1 MSDREKVINDQQRQI
16 EELEERNAPSS
27 KRRRCLM
34 TKRELLEG
42 YRLLVIEIETLE
54 RQSKFLN
61 QFIGG
66 PRPVHAIQL
75 TGMPRGTNDPEAA
88 MLQRADTDEVLD
100 KLEKKCAELRELV
113 GEFEVIMD
121 GIKDRRLQ
129 VIVRDYY
136 ALGWTDERIGDQL
149 EITRQHVNRLRT
161 AYIEE
166 LK

>member
-1 MSDREKVINDQQRQI
+1 
-16 EELEERNAPSS
+16 
-27 KRRRCLM
+27 M
-34 TKRELLEG
+34 TKRELLEN

-66 PRPVHAIQL
+66 PKPVHAVQL

-88 MLQRADTDEVLD
+88 ALQRVDTDDVLD
-100 KLEKKCAELRELV
+100 KIEAKCLELRGLV
-113 GEFEVIMD
+113 DRFETIVDKID
-121 GIKDRRLQ
+121 DRRLQ

-136 ALGWTDERIGDQL
+136 ALGWTDERIGEQL
-149 EITRQHVNRLRT
+149 ELSRQHVNRLRT
-161 AYIEE
+161 AYIEG

>member
-1 MSDREKVINDQQRQI
+1 
-16 EELEERNAPSS
+16 
-27 KRRRCLM
+27 M
-34 TKRELLEG
+34 TKRELLEN

-113 GEFEVIMD
+113 EEFEQVMD
-121 GIKDRRLQ
+121 AISDRRLQ
-129 VIVRDYY
+129 IIVRNYY
-136 ALGWTDERIGDQL
+136 ALGWADERIGEQL
-149 EITRQHVNRLRT
+149 ELSRQHVNKLRM
-161 AYIEE
+161 AYIENI
-166 LK
+166 K

>member
-1 MSDREKVINDQQRQI
+1 
-16 EELEERNAPSS
+16 
-27 KRRRCLM
+27 M
-34 TKRELLEG
+34 TKRELLEN

-66 PRPVHAIQL
+66 PKPVHAIQL

-88 MLQRADTDEVLD
+88 MLQRTDTDDVLD
-100 KLEKKCAELRELV
+100 KIEAKCLELRGLV
-113 GEFEVIMD
+113 DMFETIVDKIE
-121 GIKDRRLQ
+121 DRRLQ

-136 ALGWTDERIGDQL
+136 ALGWTDERIGEQL
-149 EITRQHVNRLRT
+149 ELSRQHVNRLRT
-161 AYIEE
+161 AYIDG

>member
-1 MSDREKVINDQQRQI
+1 
-16 EELEERNAPSS
+16 
-27 KRRRCLM
+27 M
-34 TKRELLEG
+34 TKRELLEN

-113 GEFEVIMD
+113 EEFEQVMD
-121 GIKDRRLQ
+121 AISDRRLQ
-129 VIVRDYY
+129 IIVRDYY

-166 LK
+166 LE

>member
-1 MSDREKVINDQQRQI
+1 
-16 EELEERNAPSS
+16 
-27 KRRRCLM
+27 M

-161 AYIEE
+161 AYLEG
-166 LK
+166 L

>member
-1 MSDREKVINDQQRQI
+1 
-16 EELEERNAPSS
+16 
-27 KRRRCLM
+27 M

-88 MLQRADTDEVLD
+88 LLQREDTDEVLD

>member
-1 MSDREKVINDQQRQI
+1 
-16 EELEERNAPSS
+16 
-27 KRRRCLM
+27 M

-161 AYIEE
+161 AYIDE